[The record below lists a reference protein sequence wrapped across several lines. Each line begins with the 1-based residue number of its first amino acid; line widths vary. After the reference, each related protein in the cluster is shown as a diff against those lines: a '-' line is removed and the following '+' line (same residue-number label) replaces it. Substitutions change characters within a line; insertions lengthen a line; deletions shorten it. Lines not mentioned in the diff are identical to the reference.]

1 MPLIETKYFGTM
13 PYAAESVFEFPY
25 GLPAFEQEHQF
36 VFIEIAEYAPL
47 VFLQSLNQPSLCF
60 LALPVSSVDPEYRL
74 EISSDDRAALQPEYR
89 LEISSDDRAAL
100 QLEPQ
105 APSGTEILA
114 LALLSMHDGFPATAN
129 LMAPIA
135 VNVRTRRALQAIR
148 MDQRYSHQHPVR
160 CEDSSSIC
168 GGAC

>member
-13 PYAAESVFEFPY
+13 PYSAESVFEFPY
-25 GLPAFEQEHQF
+25 GLPAFEQQHQF

-60 LALPVSSVDPEYRL
+60 LALPVSSVD
-74 EISSDDRAALQPEYR
+74 PEYR

-168 GGAC
+168 GGTC